1 MTNSAHNFKLGDFEC
16 RVIYDG
22 KVSAPVEN
30 PEKGSGESRLSF
42 IDLDI
47 LTLLIKTRNRTIL
60 LDTGWG
66 AVDQT
71 EPRAGLAI
79 KNLKSAGIKPE
90 EIDAVI
96 LSHGHIDHIGGTI
109 DNCGSP
115 AFPNARYYM
124 CRKEW
129 EFWTSG
135 SDFSCIPEDVRESAL
150 LTVKKNLLP
159 LKGRIML
166 LDDEKDILPGISFLK
181 TPGHSPGLIVLVITS
196 NNQRLFCL
204 SDLFHLTRE
213 IENPGQ
219 YLIPPAT
226 CEADASRRK
235 ILSLIKPEDLVCGA
249 HFPFPGLGH
258 IVYRD
263 GSRRWEPVSP

>member
-1 MTNSAHNFKLGDFEC
+1 MINNSYSFRLGNFEC
-16 RVIYDG
+16 RVINDG
-22 KVSAPVEN
+22 KCSAPVEDQEHGN
-30 PEKGSGESRLSF
+30 GERRLSF

-47 LTLLIKTRNRTIL
+47 ITLLIKTQNRTVL

-66 AVDQT
+66 VVDQT
-71 EPRAGLAI
+71 EPRAGLTI
-79 KNLKSAGIKPE
+79 KNLKSAGIQPE

-96 LSHGHIDHIGGTI
+96 ITHGHVDHIGGAI
-109 DNCGSP
+109 DDSGSP

-124 CRKEW
+124 YRKEW

-135 SDFSCIPEDVRESAL
+135 SDFSCIPEDVRESAI
-150 LTVKKNLLP
+150 LTVKKILFP
-159 LKGRIML
+159 LKDRIVP
-166 LDDEKDILPGISFLK
+166 LDAETDILPGISFIK
-181 TPGHSPGLIVLVITS
+181 TPGHSPGLIVLVVTS

-204 SDLFHLTRE
+204 SDLFHQTRE

-226 CEADASRRK
+226 GEAYASRTR
-235 ILSLIKPEDLVCGA
+235 ILSLIKEEDLVCGG

-258 IVYRD
+258 IVCRE
-263 GSRRWEPVSP
+263 GTRRWEPIK